1 MATALGDKE
10 EWERVADS
18 VVLEVRRHVGP
29 SESSRA
35 AALSR
40 GLDEAIAQ
48 EAVAA
53 GPVATAPVPQDPSLS
68 AATGS
73 SPTPSVHVVYNNSI
87 ATQSVSNTFSTST
100 ANCNNQTHYTV
111 PTSIVLI
118 K

>member
-18 VVLEVRRHVGP
+18 VVLEVRRHGGP

-35 AALSR
+35 AALPR

-48 EAVAA
+48 EATAD
-53 GPVATAPVPQDPSLS
+53 PVATAPVPQDPSLS

-87 ATQSVSNTFSTST
+87 ATQSVSNTFNTST
-100 ANCNNQTHYTV
+100 TNCNNQTHYTV